1 MKIKY
6 KQKGLTISNGVHFE
20 NFCEVTV
27 SDVIGKE
34 LLKQSNL
41 FEAIGSIEAIET
53 KETKEVPKAKTTRN
67 TKTVKPKEQTKETKE
82 TKTEIK

>member
-27 SDVIGKE
+27 SDVVGKE

-41 FEAIGSIEAIET
+41 FEVVGNVET

-67 TKTVKPKEQTKETKE
+67 TKTVKPKEQSKETDNK
-82 TKTEIK
+82 

>member
-27 SDVIGKE
+27 SDVVGKE

-41 FEAIGSIEAIET
+41 FEVIGNVET

-67 TKTVKPKEQTKETKE
+67 TKTVKPKEQVKEQSKETDNK
-82 TKTEIK
+82 

>member
-41 FEAIGSIEAIET
+41 FVAIGSIET

>member
-27 SDVIGKE
+27 SEVIGKE

-41 FEAIGSIEAIET
+41 FEVIGNVET
-53 KETKEVPKAKTTRN
+53 KETPKAKTTRN
-67 TKTVKPKEQTKETKE
+67 TKTVKPKEQVKEQNKEQSKETDNK
-82 TKTEIK
+82 